1 MPVSVWAGHSG
12 ASTGRALLAIICG
25 CCHLQS
31 SSSRHA
37 LHASVHGGVGCR
49 RSLFWTLPPGGHGHL
64 VLHGGEEQVKEGA
77 HVEPGIGEYRQDLNS
92 ASESVRNS
100 AGVGAALSVN
110 SEGRVVFS
118 EMVPGMPA
126 ANSGAIHIGDALVPF
141 LYMLL
146 RVPEPLQEI
155 CR

>member
-1 MPVSVWAGHSG
+1 MHSG

-49 RSLFWTLPPGGHGHL
+49 RSLFWTMPLGGHGHL

-126 ANSGAIHIGDALVPF
+126 ANSGAIHIGDALVLF
-141 LYMLL
+141 LCMLL
-146 RVPEPLQEI
+146 RVPEPLQI
-155 CR
+155 CRCME